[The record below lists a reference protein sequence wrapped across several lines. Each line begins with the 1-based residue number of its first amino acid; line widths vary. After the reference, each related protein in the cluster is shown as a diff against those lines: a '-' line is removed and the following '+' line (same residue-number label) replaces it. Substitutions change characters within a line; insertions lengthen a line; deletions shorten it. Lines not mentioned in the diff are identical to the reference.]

1 MTTHATGPLSGLSWL
16 KRGINLGRHNARA
29 VFGAAAIMMFVA
41 LLPSIVQLTVLSVLK
56 PDANG
61 AMVVAAISTVL
72 SIVILSPVIGG
83 YLRLIDA
90 TEHGRPAVAAD
101 VFAPFRQGGDAGRLI
116 GFGLLMTLS
125 YVVIAMVLIG
135 LFGDGLFDW
144 YVKVLNLQQAA
155 GGKVDP
161 AQMPDMPEGTGGLL
175 GLGSILFLFLSGVYA
190 IGFGQVALGRR
201 PIAGAMA
208 DGVVGTAKNLLP
220 ILLLAIVVVLAS
232 IPIGMVLLLVL
243 GVIAL
248 IGNLIHPALT
258 MALVLPLYLAMMV
271 VLYVVMFGVMY
282 YLWRDICGQETSQ
295 DSGPAAPPGPSNQH
309 TVEL

>member
-29 VFGAAAIMMFVA
+29 VFGAAAILMFIA
-41 LLPSIVQLTVLSVLK
+41 LLPSIVQLAMLSVLS
-56 PDANG
+56 PDGNG
-61 AMVVAAISTVL
+61 AIVVAAAATVL

-90 TEHGRPAVAAD
+90 AEHGRPTTALD

-135 LFGDGLFDW
+135 LFGDGFLDW
-144 YVKVLNLQQAA
+144 YVKVLTLQQAS

-161 AQMPDMPEGTGGLL
+161 AQMPEMPEGLGGLL

-201 PIAGAMA
+201 PIARAMA

-232 IPIGMVLLLVL
+232 IPVGMVLVLVF

-248 IGNLIHPALT
+248 MGNLIHPALS
-258 MALVLPLYLAMMV
+258 MVLVVPLYMAMMV

-282 YLWRDICGQETSQ
+282 YLWRDVCAQGDVPEH
-295 DSGPAAPPGPSNQH
+295 GPPAGPSNNHQI
-309 TVEL
+309 EL

>member
-16 KRGINLGRHNARA
+16 KRGVNLGRHNARA
-29 VFGAAAIMMFVA
+29 VFGAAAILMFVA
-41 LLPSIVQLTVLSVLK
+41 LLPSIVQLAVLSVLS
-56 PDANG
+56 PDGSG
-61 AMVVAAISTVL
+61 AIVVAAASTVL

-90 TEHGRPAVAAD
+90 AEHGRPTTALD

-135 LFGDGLFDW
+135 LFGDGFLDW
-144 YVKVLNLQQAA
+144 YVKVLTLQQAS

-161 AQMPDMPEGTGGLL
+161 AQMPEMPEGLGGLL

-201 PIAGAMA
+201 PIARAMA

-232 IPIGMVLLLVL
+232 IPVGMVLVLVF

-248 IGNLIHPALT
+248 MGNLIHPALS
-258 MALVLPLYLAMMV
+258 MALVVPLYMAMMV

-282 YLWRDICGQETSQ
+282 YLWRDVCAQGDVPEQ
-295 DSGPAAPPGPSNQH
+295 GPPAGPSNNHQI
-309 TVEL
+309 EL